1 MSQQP
6 ITTDHR
12 VSKESVTFI
21 VKKKMRFEGNIKEI
35 MSVYLVRNNVSKIN
49 MAFIQYSDVYLS
61 DTQIL

>member
-21 VKKKMRFEGNIKEI
+21 VKRKMRFEGNIKEI
-35 MSVYLVRNNVSKIN
+35 IDVYLVRNNVSKIN
-49 MAFIQYSDVYLS
+49 MVLIQY
-61 DTQIL
+61 

>member
-1 MSQQP
+1 
-6 ITTDHR
+6 
-12 VSKESVTFI
+12 
-21 VKKKMRFEGNIKEI
+21 MRFEGNIKEI